1 MKQAFRV
8 SGFKGCSL
16 ARFGVV
22 AKGSCWGDGLSKV
35 ALQSSSMRVARL
47 LEGTF
52 VFGRGRQ
59 GPCMSLA

>member
-1 MKQAFRV
+1 MKPALRV

-16 ARFGVV
+16 VLFGVV
-22 AKGSCWGDGLSKV
+22 AKAHVAGTACSKV

-52 VFGRGRQ
+52 VFGRGRH